1 MSDERSLEYQLGQLR
16 NQIAHMDERE
26 KATLENELVR
36 LTREL
41 VAKSATD
48 MQRISERLKGYQEAL
63 QVRPTTAERP
73 HSGKRGVVRRYID
86 VAGKLAASAS
96 RLPRSAPTAPPTG
109 ACFLLDLLLSKADR
123 KAIPG
128 DLEEEFR
135 ARLAKYGPVGARLWF
150 WCETLRTIAARNP
163 LCRWLLAG
171 GLVRIGEWIFRNTG
185 S

>member
-1 MSDERSLEYQLGQLR
+1 MQELLQRNLENQHRLSEDLKRLIEQNSQVGPATPAWQHSRRRNARLYIGDAGQL
-16 NQIAHMDERE
+16 AP
-26 KATLENELVR
+26 KAT
-36 LTREL
+36 
-41 VAKSATD
+41 SA
-48 MQRISERLKGYQEAL
+48 
-63 QVRPTTAERP
+63 
-73 HSGKRGVVRRYID
+73 
-86 VAGKLAASAS
+86 
-96 RLPRSAPTAPPTG
+96 PRSSPVVPPTG
-109 ACFLLDLLLSKADR
+109 ACFLLDLFLSKADR